1 MLVAEGTP
9 HRLGKSTSHQEVL
22 RWANTKIEEL
32 ARLTNRR
39 ERIAV
44 SAMNIETYA
53 YPMLLPHR
61 VCATLYSSFA
71 KIKSADELEN
81 KMRQILGKGGIKWS
95 LDCISNR
102 PPMKVKKTN
111 NLQLDSLKKIANQ
124 WDIPFSIESS
134 LWPSV
139 GGLVKQGT
147 PVVCGMGPI
156 AKDLYTSRECIERV
170 SLIQRTL
177 LLSQYLISKL
187 KE

>member
-1 MLVAEGTP
+1 V
-9 HRLGKSTSHQEVL
+9 
-22 RWANTKIEEL
+22 NIKID
-32 ARLTNRR
+32 
-39 ERIAV
+39 
-44 SAMNIETYA
+44 A
-53 YPMLLPHR
+53 YPILLPHR
-61 VCATLYSSFA
+61 VKVTLYSSFA
-71 KIKSADELEN
+71 KIKSGDELET
-81 KMRQILGKGGIKWS
+81 KMEKILGKGSIKWS
-95 LDCISNR
+95 LNCISNR

-111 NLQLDSLKKIANQ
+111 NLQLDSLKKIAKQ

-147 PVVCGMGPI
+147 PVICGMGPI

-187 KE
+187 KG